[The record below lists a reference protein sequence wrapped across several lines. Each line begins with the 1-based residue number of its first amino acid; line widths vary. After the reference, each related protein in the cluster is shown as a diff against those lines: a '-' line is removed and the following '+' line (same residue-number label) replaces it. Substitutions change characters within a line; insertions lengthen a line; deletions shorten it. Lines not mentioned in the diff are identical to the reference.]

1 MGTAR
6 DIALIFLSLEAL
18 AIAIIPLILLS
29 ALAYGIYR
37 LRKLAKH
44 YLVLAQT
51 YVVKFQTRV
60 EQIAQSVAR
69 PFIQANAKARMATTI
84 AKNLTSRRSS

>member
-18 AIAIIPLILLS
+18 AIALIPLVLLS

-37 LRKLAKH
+37 LQKLAKQ
-44 YLVLAQT
+44 YLKLGQVYAQKAHA
-51 YVVKFQTRV
+51 YVEKASRAVV
-60 EQIAQSVAR
+60 D
-69 PFIQANAKARMATTI
+69 PFIRVHTKTQMATTMVER
-84 AKNLTSRRSS
+84 LFSRRSL